1 MFVVAMSFF
10 VVLKCVSMNNLV
22 CKVRPEIINNKGA
35 ATDMRYFARSKFS
48 RSLVYK
54 KNFSLR
60 WQVVF
65 KLGYVF
71 CQIGYLFW
79 VWMNSR
85 QICKQ
90 AKTKLSLAYIFSENV
105 FHWSKFKACSHDLFF
120 SWTFDLLLIDSRY
133 LVIGVYLVYAK
144 EIFIGNQT
152 WNTNHKLVSDI
163 NVQKTCFLM

>member
-105 FHWSKFKACSHDLFF
+105 FHWSKFKARSHDLFF
-120 SWTFDLLLIDSRY
+120 SWTFDLLLINSRY
-133 LVIGVYLVYAK
+133 LLFEVSEAVV
-144 EIFIGNQT
+144 FITPKKYFMWIQT
-152 WNTNHKLVSDI
+152 
-163 NVQKTCFLM
+163 